1 VRGPLPPLDGGEGPL
16 TPFRHRVGPVR
27 GAADAARLG
36 RLVAPHFY
44 PVPSPGDKNRRHSYA
59 VLFVRSLS
67 SLLADLEA
75 RVTKV
80 EAKPITS
87 TASAIQGA

>member
-1 VRGPLPPLDGGEGPL
+1 MTVRGQRLRPPAQDGHLVPGGAQLPGHRGPD
-16 TPFRHRVGPVR
+16 P
-27 GAADAARLG
+27 GAAA
-36 RLVAPHFY
+36 
-44 PVPSPGDKNRRHSYA
+44 GDKNRGHRYA

-67 SLLADLEA
+67 SLLADLLA

-87 TASAIQGA
+87 TARAIQGA